1 MEAPRFFRSDA
12 ILLPVPRIV
21 HKPGCIIF
29 ADTNAARTST
39 GHQNI
44 PTGKFIFTYLFY
56 MHMDQVLDFLNQRR
70 TIRKYSDRPI
80 DASLMNRLLE
90 VACRASNTGNMQAY
104 SVVVTTDPHIKA
116 ALAPAHFNQPMV
128 TQAAAVLTWCAD
140 FNRFSHWCEQRQAD
154 ACYDNFQS
162 FMATTIDT
170 LLAAQTFAVAAE
182 SEGLG
187 ICYLGT
193 TTYNAGEIVDT
204 LHLPRL
210 VVPITTITVGWPAE
224 VPDQPDRLPLDAIV
238 HRETYTDFTPEAI
251 DRLYAEKESLEE
263 NKQFVREN
271 QKETLAQVFTDVRYP
286 RRNNEPFSDKFIA
299 VLKRQGFLK

>member
-193 TTYNAGEIVDT
+193 TTYNADKIIET
-204 LHLPRL
+204 LRLPRL
-210 VVPITTITVGWPAE
+210 VVPLVTLTVGYPAE
-224 VPDQPDRLPLDAIV
+224 MPEQPDRLPLDAIM
-238 HRETYTDFTPEAI
+238 HQEYYHEATPEDI
-251 DRLYAEKESLEE
+251 DSYYAYKESLPEMKQFIAE
-263 NKQFVREN
+263 NNKQ
-271 QKETLAQVFTDVRYP
+271 TLAQVFTDVRYTKN
-286 RRNNEPFSDKFIA
+286 NNEHFSK
-299 VLKRQGFLK
+299 VLLDVLTKQGFLS